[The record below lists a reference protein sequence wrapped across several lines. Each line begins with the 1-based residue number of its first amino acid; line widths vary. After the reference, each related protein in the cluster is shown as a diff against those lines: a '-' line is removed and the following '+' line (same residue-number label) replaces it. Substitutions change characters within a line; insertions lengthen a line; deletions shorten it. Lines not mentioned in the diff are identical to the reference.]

1 MKIMLRGRG
10 VVKGF
15 GEGEALVTRQ
25 GISFTGGVDI
35 ESGIIV
41 EKNHELEGK
50 SIVNKVLVFP
60 AGKGSVGASSELYH
74 ASKAGTA
81 PRAIINKQLDPPLV
95 FGAILVRLPL
105 MCDLNKDPIE
115 TIRTGDYVK
124 VDATRGIVEIT
135 RK

>member
-1 MKIMLRGRG
+1 MKIILKGRG
-10 VVKGF
+10 VVKGV
-15 GEGEALVTRQ
+15 GEGEALVTSQ

-41 EKNHELEGK
+41 EKHHELEGK

-95 FGAILVRLPL
+95 FGAILVNLPL
-105 MCDLNKDPIE
+105 ICDLDKDPIE
-115 TIRTGDYVK
+115 TIKTGDYVK